1 MPGRKKG
8 GKHVRRKTGAL
19 TEEKLILRDEGG
31 GEVYARVS
39 AACGSGRF
47 MVKLVQYD
55 ETNAPILA
63 PSEVLGILPGRMRR
77 RKWKHFVTVNDYVLV
92 QQRSFQTEQNKVDIL
107 HKYDAGSAKKLA
119 KMRAVPDDYGE
130 EILFGEDDGSR
141 VDGVGGSADGVG
153 SAGAASVADGQ
164 PAGAPMTKDSWEEG
178 FDFDEI

>member
-19 TEEKLILRDEGG
+19 TEEKLILRDESG

-55 ETNAPILA
+55 ETNTPILA

-77 RKWKHFVTVNDYVLV
+77 RKWKHFVAVNDYVLI

-130 EILFGEDDGSR
+130 EILFGDDDGGR
-141 VDGVGGSADGVG
+141 GGAGGSA
-153 SAGAASVADGQ
+153 AASVADGE
-164 PAGAPMTKDSWEEG
+164 PAVGAPPAVTKDSWEEE
-178 FDFDEI
+178 FDEI